1 MRLLLAEDE
10 KALSKALVAILERN
24 NYSVDAVYDGQ
35 SALDY
40 LEMDNY
46 DAVIL
51 DIMMPKVDG
60 LTVLK
65 KVRGRGSRIP
75 VLLLTAKSE
84 VDDKVEGL
92 DAGANDYLTKP
103 FHSRELLARIRA
115 ITRTQAT
122 QANSKLTKGNI
133 TLDRATFELSTS
145 MGSFRLANKEFQM
158 LELMMSNPDQ
168 LISSERFLEKI
179 WGYDTE
185 AEINVVWVYISYLRK
200 KLSALHANVQIKA
213 VRNAGYTLEEL
224 A

>member
-10 KALSKALVAILERN
+10 KALSKALVAILERS

-65 KVRGRGSRIP
+65 KVRERGSLIP
-75 VLLLTAKSE
+75 VLILTAKSQ

-92 DAGANDYLTKP
+92 DAGANDYLAKP
-103 FHSRELLARIRA
+103 FHAKELLARIRA
-115 ITRTQAT
+115 ITRTQTA
-122 QANSKLTKGNI
+122 QGNSKLTKGNI

-158 LELMMSNPDQ
+158 LELMMSNPNQ

-185 AEINVVWVYISYLRK
+185 AEINVVWVYVSYLRK

-213 VRNAGYTLEEL
+213 ARNAGYSLEEL
-224 A
+224 K